1 MRFPRSLTWR
11 LAIPV
16 AVLVIV
22 SFAVLGALLVGAV
35 GDAYQGQIIAATAL
49 GAAIAA
55 ALSAGL
61 IHLLAGPAS
70 RSVRAVTQG
79 LNRLSEGDTD
89 QHVGAAASDE
99 TEKLVEAFNKAAS
112 ASRELMEAS
121 SGERETLSPI
131 LETMTDG
138 VIVVDSYGRTVTMN
152 RSAKALL
159 GVRNEEY
166 LGGQLAETVR
176 DHELS
181 DLVSRTLESGTM
193 QQFEVDLH
201 RQRRLV
207 NAIAT
212 PLSGAGGEA
221 VLLTLRDL
229 TAMRQLDVTRREFV
243 SNVSHELRSPLAS
256 IKALADTLLDG
267 ALEEPEIARGFV
279 ERINGDVD
287 RMTTLVNDLLELSRL
302 ESGHAHVHLSPV
314 ELRPL
319 VEEARAN
326 IRRVADGQ
334 EISVETSLPEDLPL
348 VVAEADK
355 VRQVLS
361 NLLENAVRASLD
373 GGTVSIGA
381 RAKDRTV
388 EVAVRDTGI
397 GISAEHLPHVFERFY
412 KVDRARRDGGTG
424 LGLAIV
430 KHIIQTHGGEVS
442 AASEEAGGSTFTFT
456 LPRAS

>member
-35 GDAYQGQIIAATAL
+35 SDAYQGQIIAATAL
-49 GAAIAA
+49 GAVIAA
-55 ALSAGL
+55 ALSGGL
-61 IHLLAGPAS
+61 VHLLAGPAS

-89 QHVGAAASDE
+89 HHVGAAASDE
-99 TEKLVEAFNKAAS
+99 TEKLVEAFNKAVS

-201 RQRRLV
+201 RQRPVGRRAHRSCLAVSAAPRPRLGDL
-207 NAIAT
+207 AIADV
-212 PLSGAGGEA
+212 A
-221 VLLTLRDL
+221 RD
-229 TAMRQLDVTRREFV
+229 
-243 SNVSHELRSPLAS
+243 
-256 IKALADTLLDG
+256 
-267 ALEEPEIARGFV
+267 
-279 ERINGDVD
+279 
-287 RMTTLVNDLLELSRL
+287 
-302 ESGHAHVHLSPV
+302 
-314 ELRPL
+314 
-319 VEEARAN
+319 
-326 IRRVADGQ
+326 
-334 EISVETSLPEDLPL
+334 
-348 VVAEADK
+348 
-355 VRQVLS
+355 
-361 NLLENAVRASLD
+361 
-373 GGTVSIGA
+373 
-381 RAKDRTV
+381 
-388 EVAVRDTGI
+388 
-397 GISAEHLPHVFERFY
+397 
-412 KVDRARRDGGTG
+412 
-424 LGLAIV
+424 GLAIASLG
-430 KHIIQTHGGEVS
+430 IAES
-442 AASEEAGGSTFTFT
+442 AAARCFD
-456 LPRAS
+456 PKRAALRHVKRMF